1 MKKLLKFLP
10 GTALL
15 CLVVSC
21 LFLSSGASALTGS
34 GTEESPYVIS
44 TASELQAIGD
54 DLDAHYELGGNIN
67 LSRLDFEPIGNEW
80 DGPFTGTLDGKGFT
94 ISNMNVTSPDLK
106 YTGLFGYLEG
116 TVCNLKLD
124 NVYVSGGRF
133 AGGVAGTV
141 GVGGV
146 VTDCEVLSGTVAVS
160 GSPMRMAAGGI
171 TGVCEGTVTR
181 CSNGANVLVNG
192 DGDTGGIIG
201 RVNEDLAIDGCV
213 NRGAI
218 HTSSFGEIIVAG
230 GIIGFVNNSEVIVTS
245 CENSESVSTSQY
257 ADYGYCGGI
266 IGRSS
271 GSRTSVKGCNNSGS
285 ITAIADYSRYA
296 YSGGIIGRGA
306 TEISECTNSGAIKAD
321 AYSSYSGGMVGYDCS
336 AVTNCENYGNISS
349 EAYSG
354 AMVGYYCSTIT
365 NCNNYGDVSSGRSS
379 GGVVG
384 ENCGTVTGCNN
395 YGDISSSGEYSGGIV
410 GYYCNTV
417 TSCNNYGN
425 VSSEKYSGGVVG
437 DSCDAIDGCSNC
449 GTISAEYYSGGIIGK
464 GSQGLPVITGCTNY
478 GTIESERSFTGGI
491 YGEVYLSEPPISLC
505 ANMGSVSGGYD
516 ETVESSTSYITI
528 SDTKSYPKAMFS
540 ITPYAIQIGISDRFY
555 CSDLRVSSY
564 SPSGTGYPLSQLRDS
579 STYPASF
586 NMGTDWVIDPD
597 WNSGLPMP
605 TGFNCYY
612 LSESVL
618 FLQVGSGEVQL
629 DSQFEA
635 VRWGSLDP
643 TIASCENG
651 LVTAKR
657 VGTTMVSAWDA
668 DGHRANCIVYVYE
681 PRDSVLAGSQYEMRA
696 GATLTIPVTLPDD
709 DPQGIVWSSS
719 NPAVASVSQTGIV
732 TGNKSGTVTITA
744 TLPLSGIS
752 ESCTIEVIGKAVTK
766 VQLTNT
772 SVNIGDSKPIPI
784 TITPSEYEDSFTWRS
799 GDESIATVVDGVV
812 TGHSVG
818 STTIT
823 ATAASGVSGSCTV
836 TVLSPSSSITLS
848 DTAITLEAGTSY
860 LLTATLVPEDSTDTL
875 TWTSGSTSIASVS
888 SSGLVTAKSAGTTF
902 ITVKSSS
909 GQIATCQ
916 VTVKS
921 KAVLPQSVTLSQ
933 TEASMAVGESLQLT
947 AAIEPSNTT
956 MPRLT
961 WSSSD
966 PDTVSV
972 NNAGAIKALAPGS
985 AEIRVET
992 ENGLYDLC
1000 RVRVA
1005 AASSA
1010 GFVIMDSR
1018 AKSGASAET
1027 AVHIVKNPG
1036 VAAFTVEVSYDS
1048 SLLTPLSITAGE
1060 CLAGGTLTSNLDTLS
1075 PGDTFH
1081 VTWYSAQDVS
1091 SNGLAFTIE
1100 WQTSGSGTSPISLV
1114 YDAGDICNSD
1124 QQEVRFSMQAG
1135 SVIVLDRA
1143 VGDIYYDNEVNMK
1156 DIVYFARWFNE
1167 QESLDDNQRL
1177 SADVFFDGELNVKDL
1192 SALAEL
1198 LNSSLDPE
1206 PAANGLRRMSNAETF
1221 NITVSDAVVD
1231 ANGDATFTVSGA
1243 QCPGVAA
1250 FRFGVQAPE
1259 GYSVTGVAACS
1270 DLPGSDKLTYNAETG
1285 IVSWYSDSTTT
1296 LEGELFVV
1304 TLHTDAAVP
1313 AFGEITLSYVPGD
1326 FFEAEDYTP
1335 ISISV
1340 AGGRLTGETA
1350 AKISNVQVIG
1360 DKVKFTVTSNT
1371 ACTVNLVAALY
1382 DSGRS
1387 VHTVMLSAELPEGAK
1402 TFEVDISCEASW
1414 DAGKILLLTP
1424 GTFKPISSAAC
1435 FQR

>member
-1 MKKLLKFLP
+1 MKKLLKLLP

-21 LFLSSGASALTGS
+21 LFLNSGASALTGS

-116 TVCNLKLD
+116 MVCNLKLD

-146 VTDCEVLSGTVAVS
+146 VTDCEVLSGTVTVS

-181 CSNGANVLVNG
+181 CSNGANVVVNG
-192 DGDTGGIIG
+192 FGDTGGIIG
-201 RVNEDLAIDGCV
+201 RVNEDLVIEDCV
-213 NRGAI
+213 NSGVI
-218 HTSSFGEIIVAG
+218 QTSITYYSYETLVSG
-230 GIIGFVNNSEVIVTS
+230 GIIGFVNNSEVFVTS
-245 CENSESVSTSQY
+245 CENSGSVSSGKSAEY
-257 ADYGYCGGI
+257 VYSGGI
-266 IGRSS
+266 IGRSF
-271 GSRTSVKGCNNSGS
+271 GSRTSVIGCNNSGS
-285 ITAIADYSRYA
+285 ITAVSSTSTSYYYA

-306 TEISECTNSGAIKAD
+306 TEISDCANSGTIKAYAYR
-321 AYSSYSGGMVGYDCS
+321 AYSGGMVGYECGAVTNCNNYGDVSSEPMREYSYSGGMVGYDC
-336 AVTNCENYGNISS
+336 
-349 EAYSG
+349 
-354 AMVGYYCSTIT
+354 
-365 NCNNYGDVSSGRSS
+365 D
-379 GGVVG
+379 
-384 ENCGTVTGCNN
+384 TVTGCNN
-395 YGDISSSGEYSGGIV
+395 YGDISCGYGSGGMV
-410 GYYCNTV
+410 GSSCSAIAN
-417 TSCNNYGN
+417 CNNSGAI
-425 VSSEKYSGGVVG
+425 SSDFY
-437 DSCDAIDGCSNC
+437 A
-449 GTISAEYYSGGIIGK
+449 GGIIGGTSNCNIIK
-464 GSQGLPVITGCTNY
+464 CTNY
-478 GTIESERSFTGGI
+478 GTIESERSTGGI
-491 YGEVYLSEPPISLC
+491 YGDSYSSSSKPQVSLC
-505 ANMGSVSGGYD
+505 ANMGFISRGYD
-516 ETVESSTSYITI
+516 KTSASSYISI
-528 SDTKSYPKAMFS
+528 SNASNSSGAMLS

-555 CSDLRVSSY
+555 CSDLRAS
-564 SPSGTGYPLSQLRDS
+564 SGTGYPLSKLRDS

-629 DSQFEA
+629 DSQFDA
-635 VRWGSLDP
+635 VRWGSLDAA
-643 TIASCENG
+643 IASCENG
-651 LVTAKR
+651 RVTAKR
-657 VGTTMVSAWDA
+657 VGKTMVSAWDA
-668 DGHRANCIVYVYE
+668 DGHRANCMVYVYE

-696 GATLTIPVTLPDD
+696 GTTLTIPVTLPDD

-719 NPAVASVSQTGIV
+719 NPAVASVSQKGVV
-732 TGNKSGTVTITA
+732 TGNKSGTVAITA

-766 VQLTNT
+766 VQLTST
-772 SVNIGDSKPIPI
+772 SVNVGSSK
-784 TITPSEYEDSFTWRS
+784 TIQMTVTPSDYDRSFTWRS

-812 TGHSVG
+812 TGHSIG

-823 ATAASGVSGSCTV
+823 VTAASGVSGSCTV

-875 TWTSGSTSIASVS
+875 TWTSGSTSIATIS

-916 VTVKS
+916 VTVKRQ
-921 KAVLPQSVTLSQ
+921 AVVPQSVTLSQ

-966 PDTVSV
+966 PDTVYV

-1018 AKSGASAET
+1018 AKSGASVET

-1036 VAAFTVEVSYDS
+1036 IAAFTVEVSYDS
-1048 SLLTPLSITAGE
+1048 SLLTPVSITAGE

-1100 WQTSGSGTSPISLV
+1100 WQTSGSGTVPISLV

-1250 FRFGVQAPE
+1250 FRFGVHAPE
-1259 GYSVTGVAACS
+1259 GYSVTGVAAGS
-1270 DLPGSDKLTYNAETG
+1270 GLPGSDKLTYNAETG

-1296 LEGELFVV
+1296 LEGELFKV

-1335 ISISV
+1335 INISV
-1340 AGGRLTGETA
+1340 AGGRLSGASA
-1350 AKISNVQVIG
+1350 AEISDVQVIG
-1360 DKVKFTVTSNT
+1360 SKVKFTVTSNT

>member
-1 MKKLLKFLP
+1 MKKLLKLLP

-21 LFLSSGASALTGS
+21 LFLNSEAAALTGS

-80 DGPFTGTLDGKGFT
+80 DGPFTGTFDGKGFT
-94 ISNMNVTSPDLK
+94 ISNMNVSSPDLK

-133 AGGVAGTV
+133 AGGIAGTV

-146 VTDCEVLSGTVAVS
+146 VTDCEVLSGTVTVS

-171 TGVCEGTVTR
+171 TGVCEGLVTR
-181 CSNGANVLVNG
+181 CSNGASVVVNG
-192 DGDTGGIIG
+192 FGDAGGIIG
-201 RVNEDLAIDGCV
+201 RVNEGLVIEDCV
-213 NRGAI
+213 NRGVI
-218 HTSSFGEIIVAG
+218 QTSSSYYGNDTLVSG
-230 GIIGFVNNSEVIVTS
+230 GIIGFVNNSDVLVTS
-245 CENSESVSTSQY
+245 CENSGSVSTSQY

-271 GSRTSVKGCNNSGS
+271 GSRTSVK
-285 ITAIADYSRYA
+285 D
-296 YSGGIIGRGA
+296 
-306 TEISECTNSGAIKAD
+306 CTNSGAIKVD
-321 AYSSYSGGMVGYDCS
+321 AYRAYSGGMVGYDCDTATNCKNYGDVSSVARSEYSYSGGMVGYDCDT
-336 AVTNCENYGNISS
+336 ATNCK
-349 EAYSG
+349 
-354 AMVGYYCSTIT
+354 
-365 NCNNYGDVSSGRSS
+365 
-379 GGVVG
+379 
-384 ENCGTVTGCNN
+384 N
-395 YGDISSSGEYSGGIV
+395 YGDISSSGYSSGGVVGEGCGTVTICENYGAISSGYYSGGIV
-410 GYYCNTV
+410 GRTGYCN
-417 TSCNNYGN
+417 
-425 VSSEKYSGGVVG
+425 
-437 DSCDAIDGCSNC
+437 
-449 GTISAEYYSGGIIGK
+449 IIK
-464 GSQGLPVITGCTNY
+464 CTNY
-478 GTIESERSFTGGI
+478 GTIESERSTGGI
-491 YGEVYLSEPPISLC
+491 YGDSYSSSSKPQVSLC
-505 ANMGSVSGGYD
+505 ANMGFISRGYD
-516 ETVESSTSYITI
+516 KTSASSYISI
-528 SDTKSYPKAMFS
+528 SNASNSSGAMLS

-555 CSDLRVSSY
+555 CSDLRAS
-564 SPSGTGYPLSQLRDS
+564 SGTGYPLSKLRDS

-629 DSQFEA
+629 DSQFDA
-635 VRWGSLDP
+635 VRWGSLDAA
-643 TIASCENG
+643 IASCENG
-651 LVTAKR
+651 RVTAKQ
-657 VGTTMVSAWDA
+657 VGKTMVSAWDA
-668 DGHRANCIVYVYE
+668 DGHRANCMVYVYE

-696 GATLTIPVTLPDD
+696 GTTLTIPVTLPDD

-719 NPAVASVSQTGIV
+719 NPSVASVSQMGVV

-744 TLPLSGIS
+744 ALPLSGIS

-766 VQLTNT
+766 VQLTST
-772 SVNIGDSKPIPI
+772 SVNVGDSKTIQK
-784 TITPSEYEDSFTWRS
+784 TITPSDYEDSFTWRS

-812 TGHSVG
+812 TGHSIG

-823 ATAASGVSGSCTV
+823 VTAASGVSGSCTV

-875 TWTSGSTSIASVS
+875 TWTSGSTSIATIS

-916 VTVKS
+916 VTVKRQ
-921 KAVLPQSVTLSQ
+921 AVVPQSVTLSQ

-966 PDTVSV
+966 PDTVYV

-1198 LNSSLDPE
+1198 LNSSIDPE

>member
-1 MKKLLKFLP
+1 MKKLLKLLP

-21 LFLSSGASALTGS
+21 LFLNSEAAALTGS

-80 DGPFTGTLDGKGFT
+80 DGPFTGTFDGKGFT
-94 ISNMNVTSPDLK
+94 ISNMNVSSPDLK

-133 AGGVAGTV
+133 AGGIAGTV

-146 VTDCEVLSGTVAVS
+146 VTDCEVLSGTVTVS

-171 TGVCEGTVTR
+171 TGVCEGLVTR
-181 CSNGANVLVNG
+181 CSNGASVVVNG
-192 DGDTGGIIG
+192 FGDAGGIIG
-201 RVNEDLAIDGCV
+201 RVNEGLVIEDCV
-213 NRGAI
+213 NRGVI
-218 HTSSFGEIIVAG
+218 QTSSSYYGNDTLVSG
-230 GIIGFVNNSEVIVTS
+230 GIIGFVNNSDVLVTS
-245 CENSESVSTSQY
+245 CENSGSVSTSQY

-271 GSRTSVKGCNNSGS
+271 GSRTSVK
-285 ITAIADYSRYA
+285 D
-296 YSGGIIGRGA
+296 
-306 TEISECTNSGAIKAD
+306 CTNSGAIKVD
-321 AYSSYSGGMVGYDCS
+321 AYRAYSGGMVGYECGAVANCNNYGDVSSEPMREYSYSGGMVGYDCGT
-336 AVTNCENYGNISS
+336 VTNCENYGNVSS
-349 EAYSG
+349 GCGSG
-354 AMVGYYCSTIT
+354 GMVGCSCSAIT
-365 NCNNYGDVSSGRSS
+365 NCNNSGA
-379 GGVVG
+379 
-384 ENCGTVTGCNN
+384 
-395 YGDISSSGEYSGGIV
+395 ISSDLYAGGIV
-410 GYYCNTV
+410 GRT
-417 TSCNNYGN
+417 
-425 VSSEKYSGGVVG
+425 
-437 DSCDAIDGCSNC
+437 SNC
-449 GTISAEYYSGGIIGK
+449 NFIK
-464 GSQGLPVITGCTNY
+464 CTNY
-478 GTIESERSFTGGI
+478 GTIKSEGHTGGI
-491 YGEVYLSEPPISLC
+491 YGDSYFSSSKPPISLC
-505 ANMGSVSGGYD
+505 ANIGSVSVVGYD
-516 ETVESSTSYITI
+516 STSASSYITI
-528 SDTKSYPKAMFS
+528 SNARNSTRAMFS

-719 NPAVASVSQTGIV
+719 NPSVASVSQMGVV

-744 TLPLSGIS
+744 ALPLSGIS

-921 KAVLPQSVTLSQ
+921 QAVLPQSVTLSQ

-966 PDTVSV
+966 PDTVYV

-1198 LNSSLDPE
+1198 LNSSIDPE

>member
-1 MKKLLKFLP
+1 MKKLLKLLP

-21 LFLSSGASALTGS
+21 LFLNSGASALTGS

-54 DLDAHYELGGNIN
+54 DLDAHYELGENIN
-67 LSRLDFEPIGNEW
+67 LYRLDFEPIGNEW

-146 VTDCEVLSGTVAVS
+146 VTDCEVLSGTVTVS

-181 CSNGANVLVNG
+181 CSNGANVVVNG
-192 DGDTGGIIG
+192 FGDTGGIIG
-201 RVNEDLAIDGCV
+201 RVNEDLVIEDCV
-213 NRGAI
+213 NKSSI
-218 HTSSFGEIIVAG
+218 YTSYSSRETVISG
-230 GIIGFVNNSEVIVTS
+230 GIIGFISNSEVSVIRCNNAGGVSSNMSEDNTYSGGIV
-245 CENSESVSTSQY
+245 
-257 ADYGYCGGI
+257 GYC
-266 IGRSS
+266 S
-271 GSRTSVKGCNNSGS
+271 GSRTSISCCENSGNINAS
-285 ITAIADYSRYA
+285 VSFYPGYS

-306 TEISECTNSGAIKAD
+306 TEISDCTNSGAIKAD
-321 AYSSYSGGMVGYDCS
+321 ASYSYSGGMVGYECG
-336 AVTNCENYGNISS
+336 AVTN
-349 EAYSG
+349 
-354 AMVGYYCSTIT
+354 
-365 NCNNYGDVSSGRSS
+365 
-379 GGVVG
+379 
-384 ENCGTVTGCNN
+384 CNN
-395 YGDISSSGEYSGGIV
+395 YGDISSEAYSGGMV
-410 GYYCNTV
+410 GY
-417 TSCNNYGN
+417 SCSTITNCENYGDISSSGDYSGGMVGESCGTITNCENYGN
-425 VSSEKYSGGVVG
+425 VSSEKYSGGIVG
-437 DSCDAIDGCSNC
+437 DICDAIDRCNNC
-449 GTISAEYYSGGIIGK
+449 GTIYAKYYSGGIIGR
-464 GSQGLPVITGCTNY
+464 GCQGLPIITGCTNY
-478 GTIESERSFTGGI
+478 GTIGSERAFTGGI
-491 YGEVYLSEPPISLC
+491 FGEVYLSEPPILLC

-528 SDTKSYPKAMFS
+528 SDTKSYPKAMLS
-540 ITPYAIQIGISDRFY
+540 ITPYAIQIGISNRFY
-555 CSDLRVSSY
+555 CSDLRVSDY
-564 SPSGTGYPLSQLRDS
+564 TSGTGYPLSQLRDS

-696 GATLTIPVTLPDD
+696 GTTLTIPVTLPDD

-719 NPAVASVSQTGIV
+719 NPAVASVSQTGVV

-766 VQLTNT
+766 VQLTST
-772 SVNIGDSKPIPI
+772 SVNVGSSK
-784 TITPSEYEDSFTWRS
+784 TIQMTVTPSDYDRSFTWRS

-812 TGHSVG
+812 TGHSIG

-888 SSGLVTAKSAGTTF
+888 SSGLVTAKSSGTTF

-921 KAVLPQSVTLSQ
+921 KAVVPQSVTLSQ

-966 PDTVSV
+966 PDTVYV

-1018 AKSGASAET
+1018 AKSGASVET

-1036 VAAFTVEVSYDS
+1036 IAAFTVEVSYDS
-1048 SLLTPLSITAGE
+1048 SLLTPVSITAGE

-1100 WQTSGSGTSPISLV
+1100 WQTSGSGTVPISLV

-1198 LNSSLDPE
+1198 LNSSLGPE

-1250 FRFGVQAPE
+1250 FRFGVRAPE
-1259 GYSVTGVAACS
+1259 GYSVTGVAAGS
-1270 DLPGSDKLTYNAETG
+1270 GLPGSDKLTYNAETG

-1296 LEGELFVV
+1296 LEGELFKV

-1335 ISISV
+1335 INISV
-1340 AGGRLTGETA
+1340 AGGRLSGASA
-1350 AKISNVQVIG
+1350 AEISDVQVIG
-1360 DKVKFTVTSNT
+1360 SKVEFTITSNT
-1371 ACTVNLVAALY
+1371 AYTVNLAVALY

-1387 VHTVMLSAELPEGAK
+1387 VHTVMLSTELKEGSERYEAD
-1402 TFEVDISCEASW
+1402 VSCWASW
-1414 DAGKILLLTP
+1414 DAGKIFLLTP
-1424 GTFKPISSAAC
+1424 ETFKPIFSAAC
-1435 FQR
+1435 FLP

>member
-1 MKKLLKFLP
+1 MKKLLKLLP

-21 LFLSSGASALTGS
+21 LFLNSGASALTGS

-146 VTDCEVLSGTVAVS
+146 VTDCEVLSGTVTVS

-181 CSNGANVLVNG
+181 CSNGANVVVNG
-192 DGDTGGIIG
+192 FGDTGGIIG
-201 RVNEDLAIDGCV
+201 RVNEDLVIEDCV
-213 NRGAI
+213 NRGVI
-218 HTSSFGEIIVAG
+218 QTSKSYYPGNYTLASG
-230 GIIGFVNNSEVIVTS
+230 GIIGFVNNSEVFVTS
-245 CENSESVSTSQY
+245 CENSGSVSSGGSS
-257 ADYGYCGGI
+257 DYVYSGGI

-285 ITAIADYSRYA
+285 ITAVSSSTSPYYT

-306 TEISECTNSGAIKAD
+306 TEISDCTNSGTIKAN
-321 AYSSYSGGMVGYDCS
+321 AYSAYSGGMGGYECGAVTNCNNYGDVSSEPREDSYSGGMVGYDCGT
-336 AVTNCENYGNISS
+336 VTNCENYGNVSS
-349 EAYSG
+349 GSG
-354 AMVGYYCSTIT
+354 SGGMVGLSCSAIA
-365 NCNNYGDVSSGRSS
+365 NCNNSGA
-379 GGVVG
+379 
-384 ENCGTVTGCNN
+384 
-395 YGDISSSGEYSGGIV
+395 ISSDFY
-410 GYYCNTV
+410 
-417 TSCNNYGN
+417 
-425 VSSEKYSGGVVG
+425 
-437 DSCDAIDGCSNC
+437 A
-449 GTISAEYYSGGIIGK
+449 GGIIGRTSNCNIIK
-464 GSQGLPVITGCTNY
+464 CTNY
-478 GTIESERSFTGGI
+478 GTIESERSTRGGGI
-491 YGEVYLSEPPISLC
+491 YGYSYSSSSKLQVSLC

-555 CSDLRVSSY
+555 CSDLRVSDY
-564 SPSGTGYPLSQLRDS
+564 TSGTGYPLSQLRDS

-586 NMGTDWVIDPD
+586 NMGTGWVIDPD

-629 DSQFEA
+629 NSQFEA

-681 PRDSVLAGSQYEMRA
+681 PRGSVLAGSQYEMRA
-696 GATLTIPVTLPDD
+696 GTTLTIPVTLPDD

-752 ESCTIEVIGKAVTK
+752 ESCTIEVIGMAVTK

-836 TVLSPSSSITLS
+836 TVLLPSSSITLS

-921 KAVLPQSVTLSQ
+921 KAVVPQSVTLSR

-966 PDTVSV
+966 PDTVYV
-972 NNAGAIKALAPGS
+972 NNAGAITALAPGS

-1018 AKSGASAET
+1018 AKSGASVET

-1048 SLLTPLSITAGE
+1048 SLLTPVSITAGE

-1100 WQTSGSGTSPISLV
+1100 WQTSGSGTVPISLV

-1250 FRFGVQAPE
+1250 FRFGVRAPE
-1259 GYSVTGVAACS
+1259 GYSVTGVAAGS
-1270 DLPGSDKLTYNAETG
+1270 GLPGSDKLTYNAETG

-1296 LEGELFVV
+1296 LEGELFKV

-1335 ISISV
+1335 INISV
-1340 AGGRLTGETA
+1340 AGGRLSGASA
-1350 AKISNVQVIG
+1350 AEISDVQVIG
-1360 DKVKFTVTSNT
+1360 SKVEFTITSNT
-1371 ACTVNLVAALY
+1371 AYTVNLAVALY

-1387 VHTVMLSAELPEGAK
+1387 VHTVMLSTELKEGSERYEAD
-1402 TFEVDISCEASW
+1402 VSCWASW
-1414 DAGKILLLTP
+1414 DAGKIFLLTP
-1424 GTFKPISSAAC
+1424 ETFKPIFSAAC
-1435 FQR
+1435 FLP

>member
-1 MKKLLKFLP
+1 MKKLLKLLP

-21 LFLSSGASALTGS
+21 LFLNSEAAALTGS

-80 DGPFTGTLDGKGFT
+80 DGPFTGTFDGKGFT
-94 ISNMNVTSPDLK
+94 ISNMNVSSPDLK

-133 AGGVAGTV
+133 AGGIAGTV

-146 VTDCEVLSGTVAVS
+146 VTDCEVLSGTVTVS

-171 TGVCEGTVTR
+171 TGVCEGLVTR
-181 CSNGANVLVNG
+181 CSNGASVVVNG
-192 DGDTGGIIG
+192 FGDAGGIIG
-201 RVNEDLAIDGCV
+201 RVNEGLVIEDCV
-213 NRGAI
+213 NRGVI
-218 HTSSFGEIIVAG
+218 QTSSSYYGNDTLVSG
-230 GIIGFVNNSEVIVTS
+230 GIIGFVNNSDVLVTS
-245 CENSESVSTSQY
+245 CENSGSVSTSQY

-271 GSRTSVKGCNNSGS
+271 GSRTSVK
-285 ITAIADYSRYA
+285 D
-296 YSGGIIGRGA
+296 
-306 TEISECTNSGAIKAD
+306 CTNSGAIKVD
-321 AYSSYSGGMVGYDCS
+321 AYRAYSGGMVGYECGAVANCNNYGDVSSEPMREYSYSGGMVGYDCGT
-336 AVTNCENYGNISS
+336 VTNCENYGNVSS
-349 EAYSG
+349 GCGSG
-354 AMVGYYCSTIT
+354 GMVGCSCSAIT
-365 NCNNYGDVSSGRSS
+365 NCNNSGA
-379 GGVVG
+379 
-384 ENCGTVTGCNN
+384 
-395 YGDISSSGEYSGGIV
+395 ISSDLYAGGIV
-410 GYYCNTV
+410 GRT
-417 TSCNNYGN
+417 
-425 VSSEKYSGGVVG
+425 
-437 DSCDAIDGCSNC
+437 SNC
-449 GTISAEYYSGGIIGK
+449 NFIK
-464 GSQGLPVITGCTNY
+464 CTNY
-478 GTIESERSFTGGI
+478 GTIKSEGHTGGI
-491 YGEVYLSEPPISLC
+491 YGDSYFSSSKPPISLC
-505 ANMGSVSGGYD
+505 ANIGSVSVVGYD
-516 ETVESSTSYITI
+516 STSASSYITI
-528 SDTKSYPKAMFS
+528 SNARNSTRAMFS

-719 NPAVASVSQTGIV
+719 NPSVASVSQMGVV

-744 TLPLSGIS
+744 ALPLSGIS

-921 KAVLPQSVTLSQ
+921 QAVLPQSVTLSQ

-966 PDTVSV
+966 PDTVYV

-1198 LNSSLDPE
+1198 LNSSIDPE

-1402 TFEVDISCEASW
+1402 TFEVDKSCEASW

>member
-1 MKKLLKFLP
+1 MKKLLKLLP

-21 LFLSSGASALTGS
+21 LFLNSGASALTGS

-146 VTDCEVLSGTVAVS
+146 VTDCEVLSGTVTVS

-181 CSNGANVLVNG
+181 CSNGANVVVNG
-192 DGDTGGIIG
+192 FGDAGGIIG
-201 RVNEDLAIDGCV
+201 RVNEDLVIEDCV
-213 NRGAI
+213 NRGAT
-218 HTSSFGEIIVAG
+218 HTSSNSTAEALISG
-230 GIIGFVNNSEVIVTS
+230 GIIGSVNNSEVFVTN
-245 CENSESVSTSQY
+245 CENYGSVSTSKY
-257 ADYGYCGGI
+257 ADYVYSGGI
-266 IGRSS
+266 VGYSS
-271 GSRTSVKGCNNSGS
+271 GSRINVKGCNNDGS
-285 ITAIADYSRYA
+285 IIANTSDILSFYRA

-306 TEISECTNSGAIKAD
+306 TEIYDCTNSGTIKAD
-321 AYSSYSGGMVGYDCS
+321 AYYSCSGGMVGYDC
-336 AVTNCENYGNISS
+336 G
-349 EAYSG
+349 
-354 AMVGYYCSTIT
+354 
-365 NCNNYGDVSSGRSS
+365 
-379 GGVVG
+379 
-384 ENCGTVTGCNN
+384 
-395 YGDISSSGEYSGGIV
+395 
-410 GYYCNTV
+410 TV
-417 TSCNNYGN
+417 TSCNNCGDI
-425 VSSEKYSGGVVG
+425 SSIGKNNNSNSGGMVG
-437 DSCDAIDGCSNC
+437 VPSSDASFV
-449 GTISAEYYSGGIIGK
+449 K
-464 GSQGLPVITGCTNY
+464 CTNY
-478 GTIESERSFTGGI
+478 GTIEGGQTGGI
-491 YGEVYLSEPPISLC
+491 CGSSGTYQVTQC
-505 ANMGSVSGGYD
+505 ANLGYIYGSSDWTSASSYISVSNI
-516 ETVESSTSYITI
+516 SSNV
-528 SDTKSYPKAMFS
+528 PGAMLS
-540 ITPYAIQIGISDRFY
+540 ITPCVIQIGISDRFY
-555 CSDLRVSSY
+555 CSDLRVSDY
-564 SPSGTGYPLSQLRDS
+564 TSGTGYPLSQLRDS

-618 FLQVGSGEVQL
+618 FLQVGSGEFQL

-651 LVTAKR
+651 RVTAKR

-696 GATLTIPVTLPDD
+696 GTTLTIPVTLPDD

-719 NPAVASVSQTGIV
+719 NPAVASVSQTGVV

-766 VQLTNT
+766 VQLTST
-772 SVNIGDSKPIPI
+772 SVNVGSSK
-784 TITPSEYEDSFTWRS
+784 TIQMTVTPSDYDRSFTWRS

-921 KAVLPQSVTLSQ
+921 KAVVPQSVTLSQ

-966 PDTVSV
+966 PDTVYV

-1010 GFVIMDSR
+1010 GFVIMNSR
-1018 AKSGASAET
+1018 AKSGASVET

-1036 VAAFTVEVSYDS
+1036 IAAFTVEVSYDS
-1048 SLLTPLSITAGE
+1048 SLLTPVSITAGE

-1100 WQTSGSGTSPISLV
+1100 WQTSGSGTVPISLV

-1250 FRFGVQAPE
+1250 FRFGVHAPE
-1259 GYSVTGVAACS
+1259 GYSVTGVAAGS
-1270 DLPGSDKLTYNAETG
+1270 GLPGSDKLTYNAETG

-1296 LEGELFVV
+1296 LEGELFKV

-1335 ISISV
+1335 INISV
-1340 AGGRLTGETA
+1340 AGGRLSGASA
-1350 AKISNVQVIG
+1350 AEISDVQVIG
-1360 DKVKFTVTSNT
+1360 SKVKFTVTSNT

>member
-1 MKKLLKFLP
+1 MKKLLKLLP

-21 LFLSSGASALTGS
+21 LFLNSGASALTGS

-116 TVCNLKLD
+116 MVCNLKLD

-146 VTDCEVLSGTVAVS
+146 VTDCEVLSGTVTVS

-181 CSNGANVLVNG
+181 CSNGANVVVNG
-192 DGDTGGIIG
+192 FGDTGGIIG
-201 RVNEDLAIDGCV
+201 RVNEDLVIEDCV
-213 NRGAI
+213 NSGVI
-218 HTSSFGEIIVAG
+218 QTSITYYSYETLVSG
-230 GIIGFVNNSEVIVTS
+230 GIIGYVKNSEVIVTN
-245 CENSESVSTSQY
+245 CENSGSVSSGDS
-257 ADYGYCGGI
+257 ADYVYSGGI
-266 IGRSS
+266 IGYGS

-285 ITAIADYSRYA
+285 ITAVSSTYTSYYYT

-306 TEISECTNSGAIKAD
+306 TEISDCTNSGTIKAY
-321 AYSSYSGGMVGYDCS
+321 AYRAYSGGMVGCDCGTAKS
-336 AVTNCENYGNISS
+336 
-349 EAYSG
+349 
-354 AMVGYYCSTIT
+354 
-365 NCNNYGDVSSGRSS
+365 CNNYGDVSSVTNSSYSYS
-379 GGVVG
+379 GGMVG
-384 ENCGTVTGCNN
+384 ENCSTATGCNN
-395 YGDISSSGEYSGGIV
+395 YGDISSSGYSSGGMVGENCGTVTICDNFGTISSDYYSGGIV
-410 GYYCNTV
+410 GRT
-417 TSCNNYGN
+417 
-425 VSSEKYSGGVVG
+425 
-437 DSCDAIDGCSNC
+437 SNC
-449 GTISAEYYSGGIIGK
+449 NIIK
-464 GSQGLPVITGCTNY
+464 CTNY
-478 GTIESERSFTGGI
+478 GTIESERSIVGGI
-491 YGEVYLSEPPISLC
+491 YGDLYSSSSKPQVSLC
-505 ANMGSVSGGYD
+505 ANMGFVSGGYD
-516 ETVESSTSYITI
+516 DTSESSYITI
-528 SDTKSYPKAMFS
+528 SDTINSWNSILS

-555 CSDLRVSSY
+555 CSDLRVGSN

-696 GATLTIPVTLPDD
+696 GTTLTIPVTLPDD

-719 NPAVASVSQTGIV
+719 NPAVASVSQKGVV
-732 TGNKSGTVTITA
+732 TGNKSGTVAITA

-766 VQLTNT
+766 VQLTST
-772 SVNIGDSKPIPI
+772 SVNVGSSK
-784 TITPSEYEDSFTWRS
+784 TIQMTVTPSDYDRSFTWRS

-921 KAVLPQSVTLSQ
+921 KAVVPQSVTLSQ

-966 PDTVSV
+966 PDTVYV

-1018 AKSGASAET
+1018 AKSGASVET

-1036 VAAFTVEVSYDS
+1036 IAAFTVEVSYDS
-1048 SLLTPLSITAGE
+1048 SLLTPVSITAGE

-1100 WQTSGSGTSPISLV
+1100 WQTSGSGTVPISLV

-1335 ISISV
+1335 INISV
-1340 AGGRLTGETA
+1340 AGGRLSGASA
-1350 AKISNVQVIG
+1350 AEISDVQVIG

>member
-1 MKKLLKFLP
+1 MKKLLKLLP

-21 LFLSSGASALTGS
+21 LFLNSGASALTGS

-146 VTDCEVLSGTVAVS
+146 VTDCEVLSGTVTVS

-181 CSNGANVLVNG
+181 CSNGANVVVNG
-192 DGDTGGIIG
+192 FGDTGGIIG
-201 RVNEDLAIDGCV
+201 RVNEDLVIEDCV
-213 NRGAI
+213 NKSSI
-218 HTSSFGEIIVAG
+218 YTSYSSRETVISG
-230 GIIGFVNNSEVIVTS
+230 GIIGFISNSEVSVIRCNNAGGVSSNMSEDNTYSGGIV
-245 CENSESVSTSQY
+245 
-257 ADYGYCGGI
+257 GYC
-266 IGRSS
+266 S
-271 GSRTSVKGCNNSGS
+271 GSRTSISCCENSGNINAS
-285 ITAIADYSRYA
+285 VSFYPGYS

-306 TEISECTNSGAIKAD
+306 TEISDCTNSGTIKAN
-321 AYSSYSGGMVGYDCS
+321 AYSAYSGGMGGYECGAVTNCNNYGDISSEPREDSYSGGMVGYDCGT
-336 AVTNCENYGNISS
+336 VTNCENYGNVSS
-349 EAYSG
+349 GSG
-354 AMVGYYCSTIT
+354 SGGMVGLSCSAIA
-365 NCNNYGDVSSGRSS
+365 NCNNSGA
-379 GGVVG
+379 
-384 ENCGTVTGCNN
+384 
-395 YGDISSSGEYSGGIV
+395 ISSDFY
-410 GYYCNTV
+410 
-417 TSCNNYGN
+417 
-425 VSSEKYSGGVVG
+425 
-437 DSCDAIDGCSNC
+437 A
-449 GTISAEYYSGGIIGK
+449 GGIIGRTSNCNIIK
-464 GSQGLPVITGCTNY
+464 CTNY
-478 GTIESERSFTGGI
+478 GTIESERSTRGGGI
-491 YGEVYLSEPPISLC
+491 YGYSYSSSSKLQVSLC

-555 CSDLRVSSY
+555 CSDLRVSDY
-564 SPSGTGYPLSQLRDS
+564 TSGTGYPLSQLRDS

-629 DSQFEA
+629 NSQFEA

-696 GATLTIPVTLPDD
+696 GTTLAIPVTLPDD

-719 NPAVASVSQTGIV
+719 NPAVASVSQTGVV

-752 ESCTIEVIGKAVTK
+752 ESCTIGVIGKAVTK
-766 VQLTNT
+766 VQLTST
-772 SVNIGDSKPIPI
+772 SVNVGSSK
-784 TITPSEYEDSFTWRS
+784 TIQMTVTPSDYDRSFTWRS

-888 SSGLVTAKSAGTTF
+888 SSGLVMAKSAGTTF

-921 KAVLPQSVTLSQ
+921 KAVVPQSVTLSQ

-966 PDTVSV
+966 PDTVYV

-1018 AKSGASAET
+1018 AKSGASVET

-1048 SLLTPLSITAGE
+1048 SLLTPVSITAGE

-1100 WQTSGSGTSPISLV
+1100 WQTSGSGTVPISLV

-1250 FRFGVQAPE
+1250 FRFGVRAPE
-1259 GYSVTGVAACS
+1259 GYSVTGVAAGS
-1270 DLPGSDKLTYNAETG
+1270 GLPGSDKLTYNAETG

-1296 LEGELFVV
+1296 LEGELFKV

-1335 ISISV
+1335 INISV
-1340 AGGRLTGETA
+1340 AGGRLSGASA
-1350 AKISNVQVIG
+1350 AEISDVQVIG
-1360 DKVKFTVTSNT
+1360 SKVEFTITSNT
-1371 ACTVNLVAALY
+1371 AYTVNLAVALY

-1387 VHTVMLSAELPEGAK
+1387 VHTVMLSTELKEGSERYEAD
-1402 TFEVDISCEASW
+1402 VSCWASW
-1414 DAGKILLLTP
+1414 DAGKIFLLTP
-1424 GTFKPISSAAC
+1424 ETFKPIFSAAC
-1435 FQR
+1435 FLP

>member
-1 MKKLLKFLP
+1 M
-10 GTALL
+10 
-15 CLVVSC
+15 VSC
-21 LFLSSGASALTGS
+21 LFLNSGASALTGS

-146 VTDCEVLSGTVAVS
+146 VTDCEVLSGTVTVS

-181 CSNGANVLVNG
+181 CSNGANVVVNG
-192 DGDTGGIIG
+192 FGDTGGIIG
-201 RVNEDLAIDGCV
+201 RVNEDLVIEDCV
-213 NRGAI
+213 NKSSI
-218 HTSSFGEIIVAG
+218 YTSYSSRETVISG
-230 GIIGFVNNSEVIVTS
+230 GIIGFISNSEVSVIRCNNAGGVSSNMSEDNTYSGGIV
-245 CENSESVSTSQY
+245 
-257 ADYGYCGGI
+257 GYC
-266 IGRSS
+266 S
-271 GSRTSVKGCNNSGS
+271 GSRTSISCCENSGNINAS
-285 ITAIADYSRYA
+285 VSFYPGYS

-306 TEISECTNSGAIKAD
+306 TEISDCTNSGAIKAD
-321 AYSSYSGGMVGYDCS
+321 ASYSYSGGMVGYECG
-336 AVTNCENYGNISS
+336 AVTN
-349 EAYSG
+349 
-354 AMVGYYCSTIT
+354 
-365 NCNNYGDVSSGRSS
+365 
-379 GGVVG
+379 
-384 ENCGTVTGCNN
+384 CNN
-395 YGDISSSGEYSGGIV
+395 YGDISSEAYSGGMV
-410 GYYCNTV
+410 GY
-417 TSCNNYGN
+417 SCSTITNCENYGDI
-425 VSSEKYSGGVVG
+425 SSSGDYSGGMVG
-437 DSCDAIDGCSNC
+437 ESC
-449 GTISAEYYSGGIIGK
+449 GTITNCNNSGAISSDLYAGGIIGRTSNCNIIK
-464 GSQGLPVITGCTNY
+464 CTNY
-478 GTIESERSFTGGI
+478 GTIESERSTGGI
-491 YGEVYLSEPPISLC
+491 YGDSYSSSPKLPVSLC
-505 ANMGSVSGGYD
+505 ANMGSVSGDYD

-555 CSDLRVSSY
+555 CSDLRVSGY
-564 SPSGTGYPLSQLRDS
+564 TSGTGYPLSQLRDS

-586 NMGTDWVIDPD
+586 NMGTGWVIDPD

-629 DSQFEA
+629 NSQFEA

-681 PRDSVLAGSQYEMRA
+681 PRGSVLAGSQYEMRA
-696 GATLTIPVTLPDD
+696 GTTLTIPVTLPDD

-752 ESCTIEVIGKAVTK
+752 ESCTIEVIGMAVTK

-772 SVNIGDSKPIPI
+772 SVNVGSSK
-784 TITPSEYEDSFTWRS
+784 TIQMTVTPSDYDRSFTWRS
-799 GDESIATVVDGVV
+799 GDESIATVMDGVV

-921 KAVLPQSVTLSQ
+921 KAVVPQSVTLSR

-966 PDTVSV
+966 PDTVYV
-972 NNAGAIKALAPGS
+972 NNAGAITALAPGS

-1018 AKSGASAET
+1018 AKSGASVET

-1048 SLLTPLSITAGE
+1048 SLLTPVSITAGE

-1100 WQTSGSGTSPISLV
+1100 WQTSGSGTVPISLV

-1156 DIVYFARWFNE
+1156 DIVYFSRWFNE

-1250 FRFGVQAPE
+1250 FRFGVHAPE
-1259 GYSVTGVAACS
+1259 GYSVTGVAAGS
-1270 DLPGSDKLTYNAETG
+1270 GLPGSDKLTYNAETG

-1296 LEGELFVV
+1296 LEGELFKV

-1335 ISISV
+1335 INISV
-1340 AGGRLTGETA
+1340 AGGRLSGASA
-1350 AKISNVQVIG
+1350 AEISDVQVIG
-1360 DKVKFTVTSNT
+1360 SKVEFTITSNT
-1371 ACTVNLVAALY
+1371 AYTVNLAVALY

-1387 VHTVMLSAELPEGAK
+1387 VHTVMLSTELKEGSERYEAD
-1402 TFEVDISCEASW
+1402 VSCWASW
-1414 DAGKILLLTP
+1414 DAGKIFLLTP
-1424 GTFKPISSAAC
+1424 ETFKPIFSAAC
-1435 FQR
+1435 FLP

>member
-1 MKKLLKFLP
+1 MKKLLKLLP

-21 LFLSSGASALTGS
+21 LFLNSGASALTGS

-116 TVCNLKLD
+116 MVCNLKLD

-146 VTDCEVLSGTVAVS
+146 VTDCEVLSGTVTVS

-181 CSNGANVLVNG
+181 CSNGANVVVNG
-192 DGDTGGIIG
+192 FGDTGGIIG
-201 RVNEDLAIDGCV
+201 RVNEDLVIEDCV
-213 NRGAI
+213 NSGVI
-218 HTSSFGEIIVAG
+218 QTSITYYSYETLVSG
-230 GIIGFVNNSEVIVTS
+230 GIIGYVKNSEVIVTN
-245 CENSESVSTSQY
+245 CENSGSVSSGDS
-257 ADYGYCGGI
+257 ADYVYSGGI
-266 IGRSS
+266 IGYGS

-285 ITAIADYSRYA
+285 ITAVSSTYTSYYYT

-306 TEISECTNSGAIKAD
+306 TEISDCTNSGTIKAY
-321 AYSSYSGGMVGYDCS
+321 AYRAYSGGMVGCDCGTAKS
-336 AVTNCENYGNISS
+336 
-349 EAYSG
+349 
-354 AMVGYYCSTIT
+354 
-365 NCNNYGDVSSGRSS
+365 CNNYGDVSSVTNSSYSYS
-379 GGVVG
+379 GGMVG
-384 ENCGTVTGCNN
+384 ENCSTATGCNN
-395 YGDISSSGEYSGGIV
+395 YGDISSSGYSSGGMVGENCGTVTICDNFGTISSDYYSGGIV
-410 GYYCNTV
+410 GRT
-417 TSCNNYGN
+417 
-425 VSSEKYSGGVVG
+425 
-437 DSCDAIDGCSNC
+437 SNC
-449 GTISAEYYSGGIIGK
+449 NIIK
-464 GSQGLPVITGCTNY
+464 STNY
-478 GTIESERSFTGGI
+478 GTIESERSIVGGI
-491 YGEVYLSEPPISLC
+491 YGDLYSSSSKPQVSLC
-505 ANMGSVSGGYD
+505 ANMGFVSGGYD
-516 ETVESSTSYITI
+516 DTSESSYITI
-528 SDTKSYPKAMFS
+528 SDTINSWNSILS

-555 CSDLRVSSY
+555 CSDLRVGSN

-696 GATLTIPVTLPDD
+696 GTTLTIPVTLPDD

-719 NPAVASVSQTGIV
+719 NPAVASVSQKGVV
-732 TGNKSGTVTITA
+732 TGNKSGTVAITA

-766 VQLTNT
+766 VQLTST
-772 SVNIGDSKPIPI
+772 SVNVGSSK
-784 TITPSEYEDSFTWRS
+784 TIQMTVTPSDYDRSFTWRS

-921 KAVLPQSVTLSQ
+921 KAVVPQSVTLSQ

-966 PDTVSV
+966 PDTVYV

-1018 AKSGASAET
+1018 AKSGASVET

-1036 VAAFTVEVSYDS
+1036 IAAFTVEVSYDS
-1048 SLLTPLSITAGE
+1048 SLLTPVSITAGE

-1100 WQTSGSGTSPISLV
+1100 WQTSGSGTVPISLV

-1335 ISISV
+1335 INISV
-1340 AGGRLTGETA
+1340 AGGRLSGASA
-1350 AKISNVQVIG
+1350 AEISDVQVIG

>member
-1 MKKLLKFLP
+1 MKKLLKLLP

-21 LFLSSGASALTGS
+21 LFLNSGASALTGS

-54 DLDAHYELGGNIN
+54 DLDAHYELGENIN
-67 LSRLDFEPIGNEW
+67 LYRLDFEPIGNEW

-94 ISNMNVTSPDLK
+94 ISNMNITSPDLK

-146 VTDCEVLSGTVAVS
+146 VTDCEVLSGTVTVS

-181 CSNGANVLVNG
+181 CSNGANVVC
-192 DGDTGGIIG
+192 DGDCGANISLGGIAG
-201 RVNEDLAIDGCV
+201 Q
-213 NRGAI
+213 
-218 HTSSFGEIIVAG
+218 TSSYFVIENCINKGDLTA
-230 GIIGFVNNSEVIVTS
+230 IGVPH
-245 CENSESVSTSQY
+245 
-257 ADYGYCGGI
+257 CGGI
-266 IGRSS
+266 IGRILDYQVTVIDCSNY
-271 GSRTSVKGCNNSGS
+271 GEVHS
-285 ITAIADYSRYA
+285 IIYA
-296 YSGGIIGRGA
+296 NRESKITSGGIVGLDE
-306 TEISECTNSGAIKAD
+306 TSLSNAI
-321 AYSSYSGGMVGYDCS
+321 
-336 AVTNCENYGNISS
+336 
-349 EAYSG
+349 
-354 AMVGYYCSTIT
+354 
-365 NCNNYGDVSSGRSS
+365 NCNNYGSIYSEDHK
-379 GGVVG
+379 VG
-384 ENCGTVTGCNN
+384 N
-395 YGDISSSGEYSGGIV
+395 ISYYAKFVYSGGIV
-410 GYYCNTV
+410 GAGANGIE
-417 TSCNNYGN
+417 SCSNAGYI
-425 VSSEKYSGGVVG
+425 SSEGYNSYCGGIAGGECKEIRSCINNGTVWAGYAWGSSGSDTRTTRG
-437 DSCDAIDGCSNC
+437 
-449 GTISAEYYSGGIIGK
+449 GGIIGE
-464 GSQGLPVITGCTNY
+464 GNTNIYECVNNENITGGLGFLAGIAGYCS
-478 GTIESERSFTGGI
+478 GTIRQCVNNGNVSPGSNSRAGGI
-491 YGEVYLSEPPISLC
+491 IAGGGANVSLC
-505 ANMGSVSGGYD
+505 VNMGKVS
-516 ETVESSTSYITI
+516 ETNDNKFSTAVTISNTVNAYGASPDSKGTGITI
-528 SDTKSYPKAMFS
+528 SNGKSVFC
-540 ITPYAIQIGISDRFY
+540 
-555 CSDLRVSSY
+555 CSETRNSN
-564 SPSGTGYPLSQLRDS
+564 SGTFYTFSELGDS
-579 STYPASF
+579 NTYPASW
-586 NMGTDWVIDPD
+586 NIGTNWIINPD
-597 WNSGLPMP
+597 WNSGLPLP
-605 TGFNCYY
+605 AGLPYKP
-612 LSESVL
+612 LSDSVI
-618 FLQVGSGEVQL
+618 FLKPGDEATL
-629 DSQFEA
+629 DAQFSVA
-635 VRWGSLDP
+635 QWGSDNT
-643 TIASCENG
+643 TIAICSEG
-651 LVTAKR
+651 VVTAKE
-657 VGTTMVSAWDA
+657 VGAAVISAWSD
-668 DGHRANCIVYVYE
+668 DGQRANCIVYVYE

-696 GATLTIPVTLPDD
+696 GTTLAIPVTLPDD

-719 NPAVASVSQTGIV
+719 NPAVASVSQTGVV

-766 VQLTNT
+766 VQLTST
-772 SVNIGDSKPIPI
+772 SVNVGSSK
-784 TITPSEYEDSFTWRS
+784 TIQMTVTPSDYDRSFTWRS

-823 ATAASGVSGSCTV
+823 ATAASGVSGSCMV
-836 TVLSPSSSITLS
+836 TVFSHSSSITLS

-921 KAVLPQSVTLSQ
+921 KAVVPQSVTLSQ

-966 PDTVSV
+966 PDTVYV

-1048 SLLTPLSITAGE
+1048 SLLTPVSITAGE

-1100 WQTSGSGTSPISLV
+1100 WQTSGSGTVPISLV

-1250 FRFGVQAPE
+1250 FRFGVHAPE
-1259 GYSVTGVAACS
+1259 GYSVTGVAAGS
-1270 DLPGSDKLTYNAETG
+1270 GLPGSDKLTYNAETG

-1296 LEGELFVV
+1296 LEGELFKV

-1335 ISISV
+1335 INISV
-1340 AGGRLTGETA
+1340 AGGRLSGASA
-1350 AKISNVQVIG
+1350 AEISDVQVIG
-1360 DKVKFTVTSNT
+1360 SKVKFTVTSNT

>member
-1 MKKLLKFLP
+1 MKKLLKLLP

-21 LFLSSGASALTGS
+21 LFLNSGASALTGS

-116 TVCNLKLD
+116 MVCNLKLD

-146 VTDCEVLSGTVAVS
+146 VTDCEVLSGTVTVS

-181 CSNGANVLVNG
+181 CSNGASVVLNG
-192 DGDTGGIIG
+192 AGDTGGIIG

-213 NRGAI
+213 NSGVI
-218 HTSSFGEIIVAG
+218 QTSTTYYSYETLVSG
-230 GIIGFVNNSEVIVTS
+230 GIIGYVKNSEVIVTN
-245 CENSESVSTSQY
+245 CENSGSVSSGDS
-257 ADYGYCGGI
+257 ADYVYSGGI
-266 IGRSS
+266 IGYGS

-285 ITAIADYSRYA
+285 ITAVSSTYTSYYYT

-306 TEISECTNSGAIKAD
+306 TEISDCTNSGTIKAY
-321 AYSSYSGGMVGYDCS
+321 AYRAYSGGMVGYECG
-336 AVTNCENYGNISS
+336 AV
-349 EAYSG
+349 
-354 AMVGYYCSTIT
+354 T
-365 NCNNYGDVSSGRSS
+365 NCNNYGDVSSEPMREYSYS
-379 GGVVG
+379 GGMVG
-384 ENCGTVTGCNN
+384 YGCDTVTGCNN
-395 YGDISSSGEYSGGIV
+395 YGDISCGYGSGGMV
-410 GYYCNTV
+410 GCSCSAIAN
-417 TSCNNYGN
+417 CNNSGAI
-425 VSSEKYSGGVVG
+425 SSDLY
-437 DSCDAIDGCSNC
+437 A
-449 GTISAEYYSGGIIGK
+449 GGIIGETSNCNIIK
-464 GSQGLPVITGCTNY
+464 CTNY
-478 GTIESERSFTGGI
+478 GTIESERSTGGI
-491 YGEVYLSEPPISLC
+491 YGDSYSSSSKPQVSLC
-505 ANMGSVSGGYD
+505 ANMGFISRGYD
-516 ETVESSTSYITI
+516 ETSASSYISI
-528 SDTKSYPKAMFS
+528 SNARNSTGAMLS

-555 CSDLRVSSY
+555 CSDLRASLY

-651 LVTAKR
+651 RVTAKR

-696 GATLTIPVTLPDD
+696 GTALAIPVTLHDD

-719 NPAVASVSQTGIV
+719 NPAVASVSQTGVV

-752 ESCTIEVIGKAVTK
+752 ESCTIEVIGMAVTK

-772 SVNIGDSKPIPI
+772 SVNVGSSK
-784 TITPSEYEDSFTWRS
+784 TIQMTVTPSDYDRSFTWRS

-836 TVLSPSSSITLS
+836 TVLLPSSSITLS

-1018 AKSGASAET
+1018 AKSGASVET

-1250 FRFGVQAPE
+1250 FRFGVHAPE

>member
-1 MKKLLKFLP
+1 MKKLLKLLP

-54 DLDAHYELGGNIN
+54 DLDAHYELGENIN
-67 LSRLDFEPIGNEW
+67 LYRLDFEPIGNEW

-116 TVCNLKLD
+116 AVCNLKLD

-146 VTDCEVLSGTVAVS
+146 VTDCEVLSGTVTVS

-181 CSNGANVLVNG
+181 CSNGANVVVNDIG
-192 DGDTGGIIG
+192 DAGGIIG
-201 RVNEDLAIDGCV
+201 RVNEDLVIEDCV
-213 NRGAI
+213 NSGVI
-218 HTSSFGEIIVAG
+218 QTSITYYSYETLVSG
-230 GIIGFVNNSEVIVTS
+230 GIIGYVKNSEVLVTN
-245 CENSESVSTSQY
+245 CENSGSVSSGDSAY
-257 ADYGYCGGI
+257 YVYSGGI
-266 IGRSS
+266 IGYGS

-285 ITAIADYSRYA
+285 VTAFSGTSKSSYYT
-296 YSGGIIGRGA
+296 YSGGIIGCGA
-306 TEISECTNSGAIKAD
+306 TEILDCTNSGTIKAD
-321 AYSSYSGGMVGYDCS
+321 AYNAHSGGMVGYECGAVANCNNYGDVSSEPMREYSYSGGMVGYDCGT
-336 AVTNCENYGNISS
+336 VTNCENYGNVSS
-349 EAYSG
+349 GCGSG
-354 AMVGYYCSTIT
+354 GMVGCSCSAIT
-365 NCNNYGDVSSGRSS
+365 NCNNSGA
-379 GGVVG
+379 
-384 ENCGTVTGCNN
+384 
-395 YGDISSSGEYSGGIV
+395 ISSDLYAGGIV
-410 GYYCNTV
+410 GRT
-417 TSCNNYGN
+417 
-425 VSSEKYSGGVVG
+425 
-437 DSCDAIDGCSNC
+437 SNC
-449 GTISAEYYSGGIIGK
+449 NFIK
-464 GSQGLPVITGCTNY
+464 CTNY
-478 GTIESERSFTGGI
+478 GTIKSEGHTGGI
-491 YGEVYLSEPPISLC
+491 YGDSYFSSSKPPISLC
-505 ANMGSVSGGYD
+505 ANIGSVSVVGYD
-516 ETVESSTSYITI
+516 STSASSYITI
-528 SDTKSYPKAMFS
+528 SNARNSTRAMFS

-921 KAVLPQSVTLSQ
+921 QAVLPQSVTLSQ

-966 PDTVSV
+966 PDTVYV

-1198 LNSSLDPE
+1198 LNSSIDPE

>member
-1 MKKLLKFLP
+1 MKKLLKLLP

-21 LFLSSGASALTGS
+21 LFLNSGASALTGS
-34 GTEESPYVIS
+34 GTGESPYVIS

-146 VTDCEVLSGTVAVS
+146 VTDCEVLSGTVTVS

-181 CSNGANVLVNG
+181 CSNGANVVVNG
-192 DGDTGGIIG
+192 FGDTGGIIG
-201 RVNEDLAIDGCV
+201 RVNEDLVIEDCV
-213 NRGAI
+213 NSGVI
-218 HTSSFGEIIVAG
+218 QTSITYYSYETLVSG
-230 GIIGFVNNSEVIVTS
+230 GIIGYVKNSEVIVTN
-245 CENSESVSTSQY
+245 CENSGSVSSGDS
-257 ADYGYCGGI
+257 ADYVYSGGI
-266 IGRSS
+266 IGYGS

-285 ITAIADYSRYA
+285 ITAVSSTYTSYYYT

-306 TEISECTNSGAIKAD
+306 TEISDCTNSGTIKAY
-321 AYSSYSGGMVGYDCS
+321 AYRAYSGGMVGYECG
-336 AVTNCENYGNISS
+336 AV
-349 EAYSG
+349 
-354 AMVGYYCSTIT
+354 T
-365 NCNNYGDVSSGRSS
+365 NCNNYGDVSSEPMREYSYS
-379 GGVVG
+379 GGMVG
-384 ENCGTVTGCNN
+384 YGCDTVTGCNN
-395 YGDISSSGEYSGGIV
+395 YGDISCGYGSGGMVGCSCSAITNCNNSGAISSDLYAGGIV
-410 GYYCNTV
+410 GRT
-417 TSCNNYGN
+417 
-425 VSSEKYSGGVVG
+425 
-437 DSCDAIDGCSNC
+437 SNC
-449 GTISAEYYSGGIIGK
+449 NFIK
-464 GSQGLPVITGCTNY
+464 CTNY

-564 SPSGTGYPLSQLRDS
+564 SPSGTGYPLSKLQDS

-586 NMGTDWVIDPD
+586 NIGTDWVIDPD

-719 NPAVASVSQTGIV
+719 NPAVASVSQTGVV

-766 VQLTNT
+766 VQLTST
-772 SVNIGDSKPIPI
+772 SVNVGSSK
-784 TITPSEYEDSFTWRS
+784 TIQMTVTPSDYDRSFTWRS

-848 DTAITLEAGTSY
+848 DTAITLEAATSY

-921 KAVLPQSVTLSQ
+921 KAVVPQSVTLSQ

-966 PDTVSV
+966 PDTVYV

-1048 SLLTPLSITAGE
+1048 SLLTPVSITAGE

-1100 WQTSGSGTSPISLV
+1100 WQTSGSGTVPISLV

>member
-1 MKKLLKFLP
+1 MKKLLKLLP

-21 LFLSSGASALTGS
+21 LFLNSEAAALTGS

-80 DGPFTGTLDGKGFT
+80 DGPFTGTFDGKGFT
-94 ISNMNVTSPDLK
+94 ISNMNVSSPDLK

-133 AGGVAGTV
+133 AGGIAGTV

-146 VTDCEVLSGTVAVS
+146 VTDCEVLSGTVTVS

-171 TGVCEGTVTR
+171 TGVCEGLVTR
-181 CSNGANVLVNG
+181 CSNGASVVVNG
-192 DGDTGGIIG
+192 FGDAGGIIG
-201 RVNEDLAIDGCV
+201 RVNEGLVIEDCV
-213 NRGAI
+213 NRGVI
-218 HTSSFGEIIVAG
+218 QTSSSYYGNDTLVSG
-230 GIIGFVNNSEVIVTS
+230 GIIGFVNNSDVLVTS
-245 CENSESVSTSQY
+245 CENSGSVSTSQY

-271 GSRTSVKGCNNSGS
+271 GSRTSVK
-285 ITAIADYSRYA
+285 D
-296 YSGGIIGRGA
+296 
-306 TEISECTNSGAIKAD
+306 CTNSGAIKVD
-321 AYSSYSGGMVGYDCS
+321 AYRAYSGGMVGYDCDT
-336 AVTNCENYGNISS
+336 ATNCK
-349 EAYSG
+349 
-354 AMVGYYCSTIT
+354 
-365 NCNNYGDVSSGRSS
+365 
-379 GGVVG
+379 
-384 ENCGTVTGCNN
+384 N
-395 YGDISSSGEYSGGIV
+395 YGDISSSGYSSGGVVGEGCGTVTICENYGAISSGYYSGGIV
-410 GYYCNTV
+410 GRTGYCN
-417 TSCNNYGN
+417 
-425 VSSEKYSGGVVG
+425 
-437 DSCDAIDGCSNC
+437 
-449 GTISAEYYSGGIIGK
+449 IIK
-464 GSQGLPVITGCTNY
+464 CTNY
-478 GTIESERSFTGGI
+478 GTIESERSTGGI
-491 YGEVYLSEPPISLC
+491 YGDSYSSSSKPQVSLC
-505 ANMGSVSGGYD
+505 ANMGFISRGYD
-516 ETVESSTSYITI
+516 KTSASSYISI
-528 SDTKSYPKAMFS
+528 SNASNSSGAMLS

-555 CSDLRVSSY
+555 CSDLRAS
-564 SPSGTGYPLSQLRDS
+564 SGTGYPLSKLRDS

-629 DSQFEA
+629 DSQFDA
-635 VRWGSLDP
+635 VRWGSLDAA
-643 TIASCENG
+643 IASCENG
-651 LVTAKR
+651 RVTAKQ
-657 VGTTMVSAWDA
+657 VGKTMVSAWDA
-668 DGHRANCIVYVYE
+668 DGHRANCMVYVYE

-696 GATLTIPVTLPDD
+696 GTTLTIPVTLPDD

-719 NPAVASVSQTGIV
+719 NPSVASVSQMGVV

-744 TLPLSGIS
+744 ALPLSGIS

-766 VQLTNT
+766 VQLTST
-772 SVNIGDSKPIPI
+772 SVNVGDSKTIQK
-784 TITPSEYEDSFTWRS
+784 TITPSDYEDSFTWRS

-812 TGHSVG
+812 TGHSIG

-823 ATAASGVSGSCTV
+823 VTAASGVSGSCTV

-875 TWTSGSTSIASVS
+875 TWTSGSTSIATIS

-916 VTVKS
+916 VTVKRQ
-921 KAVLPQSVTLSQ
+921 AVVPQSVTLSQ

-966 PDTVSV
+966 PDTVYV

-1198 LNSSLDPE
+1198 LNSSIDPE